1 MRQVYTSLRV
11 ETVEGVAKLLKD
23 AGIEVHI
30 ANGRSYHS
38 KRGGQFSYA
47 EPMQPKQQPS
57 LWVKRAEDQPRARE
71 ILREA
76 GLIASSRQGQP
87 PALLFAT
94 PAAETA
100 GKRPLAW
107 KIRIALLVAIAV
119 AAMVTIVRQRSMPPP
134 LPVPA
139 AVPATAPA
147 TAPAERAAPAQ
158 VEQIEEEED
167 IRIRIP
173 APQPPAAPAPQR

>member
-1 MRQVYTSLRV
+1 MRQIYTSLRV
-11 ETVEGVAKLLKD
+11 ETVEGVAQLLRD
-23 AGIEVHI
+23 AGIEIYI

-47 EPMQPKQQPS
+47 EPMQTKQQPS

-76 GLIASSRQGQP
+76 GLISSSRQGPQ
-87 PALLFAT
+87 PALVFST
-94 PAAETA
+94 PAPEIA

-107 KIRIALLVAIAV
+107 RLRVALLGAIAV
-119 AAMVTIVRQRSMPPP
+119 AAVVTVIRQRSMPPP
-134 LPVPA
+134 PPAPAVSAQAVQPA
-139 AVPATAPA
+139 AVTG
-147 TAPAERAAPAQ
+147 
-158 VEQIEEEED
+158 EQEEE

-173 APQPPAAPAPQR
+173 SPAPQPEQ